1 MIVQEG
7 YRSLL
12 ILNKLK
18 IWEKSRNFLLCAE
31 NKIFQKQLL
40 TSYIRAK
47 KPKDF
52 LPQSKFVIGPIKKS
66 ISSILEQ

>member
-12 ILNKLK
+12 ISNNVK
-18 IWEKSRNFLLCAE
+18 IWEKSRTFLLCAE

-40 TSYIRAK
+40 TVYMRAK

-52 LPQSKFVIGPIKKS
+52 LPQTKFVIEPIKRS